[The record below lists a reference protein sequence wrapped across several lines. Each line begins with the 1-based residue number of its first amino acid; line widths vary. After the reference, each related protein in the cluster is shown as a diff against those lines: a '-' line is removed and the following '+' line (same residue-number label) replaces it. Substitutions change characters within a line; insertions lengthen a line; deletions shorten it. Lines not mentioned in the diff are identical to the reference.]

1 MCSSNCLRKY
11 AEKYIDGR
19 IAEVRTDLSC
29 SNYMFQWLQSCPSV
43 FKWTLLGQ
51 AGGVGQHL
59 SEGERFL
66 PIISRC

>member
-19 IAEVRTDLSC
+19 IADVRTYLSC
-29 SNYMFQWLQSCPSV
+29 SNYMFQWYRVVRLCLNGHYWG
-43 FKWTLLGQ
+43 K

-66 PIISRC
+66 PIISC